1 MASFIAVKKLK
12 ALYACDEAGEAILRT
27 LGQGE
32 LVEITLRRPR
42 NVKHH
47 RLFFALISL
56 CWEQMDNR
64 DDYPTPEDLLTEIKI
79 VTGHYTK
86 RFVNLDGKRYTV
98 LTPKSISFAAMEQPA
113 FEEFFER
120 CCLWIV
126 ANVLPG
132 VTQEELRTEI
142 EVMVGIRE

>member
-1 MASFIAVKKLK
+1 MAQFLAVRKLK
-12 ALYACDEAGEAILRT
+12 ALYPADEAGEAILRT
-27 LGQGE
+27 LAQGE

-42 NVKHH
+42 NIKHH
-47 RLFFALISL
+47 RLFWALASL
-56 CWEQMDNR
+56 CWEQIDNR
-64 DDYPTPEDLLTEIKI
+64 DDYPDVEDLVTELKI

-86 RFVNLDGKRYTV
+86 RFINLDGKRYTV

-120 CCLWIV
+120 CADWIV

-132 VTQEELRTEI
+132 VTKEELRSEI
-142 EVMVGIRE
+142 EQMVGIRS